1 MNPWIILFF
10 AICSEVV
17 GTTSMKLSNGFTK
30 VVPIVFVLLGYGAAL
45 ILLAK
50 SMKDIPLG
58 TAYAVW
64 AGFGTVCAAIV
75 GKFLFHEHI
84 GLPQLMGMGLVI
96 FGIVVLHLYQAH

>member
-1 MNPWIILFF
+1 MSPWLILFF

-17 GTTSMKLSNGFTK
+17 GTTAMKLSNGFTK
-30 VVPIVFVLLGYGAAL
+30 VVPIVFVLLGYGSAL

-64 AGFGTVCAAIV
+64 AGFGTVCAALI
-75 GKFLFHEHI
+75 GKFLFQEHF
-84 GLPQLMGMGLVI
+84 GLAQFLGMFLVI
-96 FGIVVLHLYQAH
+96 SGIVILHLYQTH